1 MLITYGWSDA
11 LRHDFAPFA
20 AQGLS
25 PARVALQQ
33 RGVYGLVTDH
43 GEVAG
48 AVSGRLQHQAAP
60 GGLPVAGDWVAVQ
73 PPGTTGPA
81 IIRHVLPRRTAFVR
95 KASGTGEA
103 PQVVAANID
112 LALLVLGLD
121 DDFNLRRLE
130 RYLAA
135 AWESGAR
142 PLVLLTK
149 ADACAD
155 VANAVSRTEGVA
167 IGAEVIPLSALTG
180 EGLEAVR
187 SRLSPGLTAVLIG
200 MSGVGKSTLVNA
212 LLGEGRLATGA
223 VRETD
228 GRGKHTTTHRE
239 LVRLPHGGL
248 ILDTPGMRELA
259 FWDPGGGV
267 TAAFSEIDALGRE
280 CRFRNC
286 RHETEPG
293 CAVRAAREAGDLGE
307 DRWRGYVKLQREMD
321 HLERREDHAAREAW
335 RRRWVQVAKANR
347 KRARGRGLE
356 AEE

>member
-11 LRHDFAPFA
+11 LQRDFAPFA

-25 PARVALQQ
+25 PARVVLQQ
-33 RGVYGLVTDH
+33 RGRCGLVTET
-43 GEVAG
+43 GE
-48 AVSGRLQHQAAP
+48 AVGVPSGRLQHEAAA
-60 GGLPVAGDWVAVQ
+60 GGLPVAGDWVAVH
-73 PPGTTGPA
+73 PPQADAVA

-95 KASGTGEA
+95 KAAGTGEA

-112 LALLVLGLD
+112 LALLVIGLD
-121 DDFNLRRLE
+121 EDFNLRRLE

-155 VANAVSRTEGVA
+155 AAAFAAQAEQVAV
-167 IGAEVIPLSALTG
+167 GAEVVPVSAVTG
-180 EGLEAVR
+180 LGLATVR
-187 SRLSPGLTAVLIG
+187 DRLQPGLTAVLIG

-212 LLGEGRLATGA
+212 LLGEARLATGA

-239 LVRLPHGGL
+239 LVRLPQGGL

-259 FWDPGGGV
+259 FWDPGDGV
-267 TAAFSEIDALGRE
+267 SAAFSEIEALAGQ
-280 CRFRNC
+280 CRFRDC
-286 RHETEPG
+286 GHQTEPG

-307 DRWRGYVKLQREMD
+307 DRWRSYVKLQRELD
-321 HLERREDHAAREAW
+321 HLDRREDPVAREAW
-335 RRRWVQVAKANR
+335 RRRWVHVAKANR